1 MISSLKT
8 KINYNY
14 ESTIWKHWE
23 LLEDFDISILV
34 FEEQEYKTDLSFFFY
49 KEFKEVFQLSRQAQT

>member
-14 ESTIWKHWE
+14 KSAIWKHLE
-23 LLEDFDISILV
+23 LLEDFDVNILV
-34 FEEQEYKTDLSFFFY
+34 FEKQEYKTDLSLF
-49 KEFKEVFQLSRQAQT
+49 